1 MSKTVPAPV
10 LETIEQA
17 VVRFVH
23 MLNSHCPG
31 NVVPLLTPDVELLA
45 DEKAVGA
52 DAVNAFFIRLWD
64 GYPCINFTV
73 ENLIVSE
80 TGAAAELAYQGGPN
94 GHGERCMIFAF
105 KGEKIRRI
113 RCY

>member
-1 MSKTVPAPV
+1 MTTKTATVP
-10 LETIEQA
+10 ETLEQA
-17 VVRFVH
+17 VTRFFH

-31 NVVPLLTPDVELLA
+31 NVVPLLTSDVELIA

-52 DAVNAFFIRLWD
+52 DAVNAFFIRLWEA
-64 GYPCINFTV
+64 YPCINFTA
-73 ENLIVSE
+73 ENLIISE
-80 TGAAAELAYQGGPN
+80 TAVAAEVTFDGGP
-94 GHGERCMIFAF
+94 GGKGDRCMVFQF

>member
-1 MSKTVPAPV
+1 MTKTVQAPV

-17 VVRFVH
+17 VVRFFH

-31 NVVPLLTPDVELLA
+31 NVVPLLTNDVELVA
-45 DEKAVGA
+45 DEQATGA
-52 DAVNAFFIRLWD
+52 EAVNGFFIRLWD
-64 GYPCINFTV
+64 AYPCINFTV

-80 TGAAAELAYQGGPN
+80 TGAAAELTYNGGPK
-94 GHGERCMIFAF
+94 GQGVRCMVFAF
-105 KGEKIRRI
+105 KGDKIRRI